1 MRRAGVP
8 FESNMV
14 APAPAWT
21 RSLPVLIGLAL
32 VLGFMYLAKV
42 VVIPLAL
49 AILITF
55 LLAPPVTWLQRHGIP
70 RVPAVV
76 LATLLGLAA
85 VIGSGYAV
93 TRQIGDLLDSYPRY
107 EQNISVKIAGLRA
120 HGSEGLID
128 KMQSVARRISQQ
140 FDQADATPPEQV
152 RTEAERAQPVKIVSD
167 DGPFRLS
174 QLWTVAG
181 PLLEPLADTGLV
193 LVLVIFMLINRE
205 DLRDRVIALIGPAQ
219 VADTTRALDDAGS
232 RVSRYLVMQLLIN
245 VGYGIAVMLGL
256 WLIGVPYAPLWG
268 FFAALLRYIPYL
280 GPWLAALLPITLS
293 LLISREWS
301 TALMVVALFGVLELI
316 TNMLIEPL
324 LYGRGIGVSQAAL
337 LVSVAFWTWF
347 WGPVGLV
354 LASPLT
360 VCLVVLGRHVP
371 FLKFFDTMLGDH
383 PALEPQVRYYQ
394 RLLARDQDEAAELAE
409 SLARETSIAA
419 VFDDVLVPALA
430 MGRADLRAGKID
442 NESLQQIAEGTQL
455 IAEELGVE
463 VTTPTGQGTRDAGAL
478 LASLRVLACPA
489 RDAVDEVAMEMLQQL
504 SAAERIEWIPGRAA
518 HLVSDIVA
526 LVETEHPDVLCI
538 GSVPPG
544 GLSHAKH
551 LCLRVRARFPELA
564 ILVGRWGLF
573 AEDLDKTRATL
584 EGAGA
589 TALSIRLSEARLQ
602 LQELAQRVPA
612 HEVTPKSG

>member
-1 MRRAGVP
+1 MA
-8 FESNMV
+8 S
-14 APAPAWT
+14 PAPAWT

-32 VLGFMYLAKV
+32 VLGFLYVAKI

-55 LLAPPVTWLQRHGIP
+55 LLAPPVMWLQRHGLRRI
-70 RVPAVV
+70 PAVV
-76 LATLLGLAA
+76 LATMLALAA

-107 EQNISVKIAGLRA
+107 EQNITAKIVGLRA
-120 HGSEGLID
+120 RGREGLID
-128 KMQSVARRISQQ
+128 KMQSVAQRISEQL
-140 FDQADATPPEQV
+140 DQTNVRVPAQP
-152 RTEAERAQPVKIVSD
+152 RTEADRAQPVRVVSD

-219 VADTTRALDDAGS
+219 VADTTRALDDAGG
-232 RVSRYLVMQLLIN
+232 RVSRYLLRQLLIN

-256 WLIGVPYAPLWG
+256 WAIGVPYAPLWG

-293 LLISREWS
+293 LLIAREWT
-301 TALMVVALFGVLELI
+301 TALMVIGLFGVLELI

-324 LYGRGIGVSQAAL
+324 VYGRGMGVSQAAL
-337 LVSVAFWTWF
+337 LVAVAFWTWF

-371 FLKFFDTMLGDH
+371 FLKFFDTMLGDR
-383 PALEPQVRYYQ
+383 PALEPPVRYYQ

-409 SLARETSIAA
+409 SLVRDSDVATI
-419 VFDDVLVPALA
+419 FDDVLVPALA

-442 NESLQQIAEGTQL
+442 AESLQQVCEGTRL
-455 IAEELGVE
+455 IAEEVGE
-463 VTTPTGQGTRDAGAL
+463 DAAASSAAAAAETEDPSHPSATR
-478 LASLRVLACPA
+478 LRVLSCPA
-489 RDAVDEVAMEMLQQL
+489 RDAVDEVALEMLQRL
-504 SAAERIEWIPGRAA
+504 AVAERIDWIPGRAA

-526 LVETEHPDVLCI
+526 LVESERPDVLCI

-551 LCLRVRARFPELA
+551 LCLRVRARFPDVA
-564 ILVGRWGLF
+564 ILVGRWGLY
-573 AEDLDKTRATL
+573 AEDLGKTRTAL

-589 TALSIRLSEARLQ
+589 TALSTRLSEARLQ
-602 LQELAQRVPA
+602 LQELAQRLPA
-612 HEVTPKSG
+612 HQVASAAS

>member
-1 MRRAGVP
+1 MAP
-8 FESNMV
+8 
-14 APAPAWT
+14 PAPAWT

-32 VLGFMYLAKV
+32 VLGFLYAAKV

-55 LLAPPVTWLQRHGIP
+55 LLAPPVMWMQRRGVP
-70 RVPAVV
+70 RVPAVM
-76 LATLLGLAA
+76 LATLLALAA

-107 EQNISVKIAGLRA
+107 EQNITAKITGLRTHGRAGLI
-120 HGSEGLID
+120 E
-128 KMQSVARRISQQ
+128 KMQSIAQRISIQL
-140 FDQADATPPEQV
+140 DQAQV
-152 RTEAERAQPVKIVSD
+152 RRPAVARTEAERAQPVKIVD
-167 DGPFRLS
+167 EGPFRLS
-174 QLWTVAG
+174 QLWSVAG

-219 VADTTRALDDAGS
+219 VADTTRALDDAGG
-232 RVSRYLVMQLLIN
+232 RVSRYLLRQLLIN

-256 WLIGVPYAPLWG
+256 WAIGVPYAPLWG

-280 GPWLAALLPITLS
+280 GPWLAAMLPIMLS
-293 LLISREWS
+293 LLIAREWT
-301 TALMVVALFGVLELI
+301 TALMVIGLFGVLELI
-316 TNMLIEPL
+316 TNMLIEPMI
-324 LYGRGIGVSQAAL
+324 YGRGMGVSQAAL
-337 LVSVAFWTWF
+337 LVAVAFWTWF

-371 FLKFFDTMLGDH
+371 FLKFFDTMLGDR
-383 PALEPQVRYYQ
+383 PALEPPVRYYQ
-394 RLLARDQDEAAELAE
+394 RLLARDQDEATELAE
-409 SLARETSIAA
+409 SLVRDSDVATI
-419 VFDDVLVPALA
+419 FDDVLVPALA

-442 NESLQQIAEGTQL
+442 AESLQQVCEGTRL
-455 IAEELGVE
+455 IAEEVGE
-463 VTTPTGQGTRDAGAL
+463 DAATSSATAVTETSTPFDPSATR
-478 LASLRVLACPA
+478 LRVLACPA
-489 RDAVDEVAMEMLQQL
+489 RDAVDEVALEMLQRL
-504 SAAERIEWIPGRAA
+504 AVAERIDWIPGRAA

-526 LVETEHPDVLCI
+526 LVESERPDVLCI

-551 LCLRVRARFPELA
+551 LCLRVRARFPNVA
-564 ILVGRWGLF
+564 ILVGRWGLY
-573 AEDLDKTRATL
+573 AEDLGKTRTAL

-589 TALSIRLSEARLQ
+589 TALSTRLSEARLQ
-602 LQELAQRVPA
+602 LQELAQRLPA
-612 HEVTPKSG
+612 HQVAATAS

>member
-1 MRRAGVP
+1 MAP
-8 FESNMV
+8 
-14 APAPAWT
+14 PAPAWT

-32 VLGFMYLAKV
+32 VLGFLYAAKV

-55 LLAPPVTWLQRHGIP
+55 LLAPPVMWMQRRGVP
-70 RVPAVV
+70 RVPAVM
-76 LATLLGLAA
+76 LATLLALAA

-107 EQNISVKIAGLRA
+107 EQNITAKITGLRTHGRAGLI
-120 HGSEGLID
+120 E
-128 KMQSVARRISQQ
+128 KMQSIAQRISIQL
-140 FDQADATPPEQV
+140 DQAQV
-152 RTEAERAQPVKIVSD
+152 RRPAVARTEAERAQPVKIVD
-167 DGPFRLS
+167 EGPFRLS
-174 QLWTVAG
+174 QLWSVAG

-219 VADTTRALDDAGS
+219 VADTTRALDDAGG
-232 RVSRYLVMQLLIN
+232 RVSRYLLRQLLIN

-256 WLIGVPYAPLWG
+256 WAIGVPYAPLWG

-280 GPWLAALLPITLS
+280 GPWLAAMLPIMLS
-293 LLISREWS
+293 LLIAREWT
-301 TALMVVALFGVLELI
+301 TALMVIGLFGVLELI
-316 TNMLIEPL
+316 TNMLIEPMI
-324 LYGRGIGVSQAAL
+324 YGRGMGVSQAAL
-337 LVSVAFWTWF
+337 LVAVAFWTWF

-371 FLKFFDTMLGDH
+371 FLKFFDTMLGDR
-383 PALEPQVRYYQ
+383 PALEPPVRYYQ
-394 RLLARDQDEAAELAE
+394 RLLARDQDEATELAE
-409 SLARETSIAA
+409 SLVRDSDVATI
-419 VFDDVLVPALA
+419 FDDVLVPALA

-442 NESLQQIAEGTQL
+442 AESLQQVCEGTRL
-455 IAEELGVE
+455 IAEEVGE
-463 VTTPTGQGTRDAGAL
+463 DAATSSATAVTETSTPFDPSATR
-478 LASLRVLACPA
+478 LRVLACPA
-489 RDAVDEVAMEMLQQL
+489 RDAVDEVALGMLQQL
-504 SAAERIEWIPGRAA
+504 SANERIDWIPGRAA

-526 LVETEHPDVLCI
+526 LVESERPDVLCI

-551 LCLRVRARFPELA
+551 LCLRVRARFPNVA
-564 ILVGRWGLF
+564 ILVGRWGLY
-573 AEDLDKTRATL
+573 AEDLGKTRTAL

-589 TALSIRLSEARLQ
+589 TALSTRLSEARLQ
-602 LQELAQRVPA
+602 LQELAQRLPA
-612 HEVTPKSG
+612 HQVAATAS

>member
-1 MRRAGVP
+1 
-8 FESNMV
+8 MV

-32 VLGFMYLAKV
+32 VLGFLYVAKM

-55 LLAPPVTWLQRHGIP
+55 LLAPPVMWMQRRGVP
-70 RVPAVV
+70 RIPAVM
-76 LATLLGLAA
+76 LATLLALGA

-107 EQNISVKIAGLRA
+107 QQNITAKITGLRA
-120 HGSEGLID
+120 HGRAGLIE
-128 KMQSVARRISQQ
+128 KMQSVAQSISSQL
-140 FDQADATPPEQV
+140 DQAQARQPAAA
-152 RTEAERAQPVKIVSD
+152 RTEAERAQPVKIVD
-167 DGPFRLS
+167 EGPFRLS
-174 QLWTVAG
+174 QLWSLAG
-181 PLLEPLADTGLV
+181 PLLEPLADIGLV

-219 VADTTRALDDAGS
+219 VADTTRALDDAGG
-232 RVSRYLVMQLLIN
+232 RVSRYLLRQLLVN

-256 WLIGVPYAPLWG
+256 WAIGVPYAPLWG

-280 GPWLAALLPITLS
+280 GPWLAAMLPIMLS
-293 LLISREWS
+293 VLIAREWT
-301 TALMVVALFGVLELI
+301 TALLVIGLFGVLELI
-316 TNMLIEPL
+316 TNMLVEPL
-324 LYGRGIGVSQAAL
+324 VYGRGMGVSQAAL
-337 LVSVAFWTWF
+337 LVAVAFWTWF

-371 FLKFFDTMLGDH
+371 FLKFFDTMLGDR
-383 PALEPQVRYYQ
+383 PALEPPVRYYQ

-409 SLARETSIAA
+409 SLVLDSDIAT

-430 MGRADLRAGKID
+430 MGRADLGAGKID
-442 NESLQQIAEGTQL
+442 AESLQQVCEGTRL
-455 IAEELGVE
+455 IAQE
-463 VTTPTGQGTRDAGAL
+463 VGENAVMSAAAETSTPSDPSATR
-478 LASLRVLACPA
+478 LRVLACPA
-489 RDAVDEVAMEMLQQL
+489 RDAVDEVALEMLRQL
-504 SAAERIEWIPGRAA
+504 SANERIDWIPGRAA

-526 LVETEHPDVLCI
+526 LVESERPHALCI

-551 LCLRVRARFPELA
+551 LCLRVRARFPDVA
-564 ILVGRWGLF
+564 ILVGRWGLY
-573 AEDLDKTRATL
+573 AEDLEKTRTAL
-584 EGAGA
+584 EGVGA
-589 TALSIRLSEARLQ
+589 TALSTRLSEARLQ
-602 LQELAQRVPA
+602 LQELAQRLPT
-612 HEVTPKSG
+612 HEIASTGT